1 MKRKE
6 VGSRVLFCCKR
17 DLGYKSTIFYAAAC
31 VAKVD
36 AVHVRRSLTNGACRR
51 RLMEL
56 VPLPI

>member
-6 VGSRVLFCCKR
+6 VGSGVPFCKR

-51 RLMEL
+51 LMEL